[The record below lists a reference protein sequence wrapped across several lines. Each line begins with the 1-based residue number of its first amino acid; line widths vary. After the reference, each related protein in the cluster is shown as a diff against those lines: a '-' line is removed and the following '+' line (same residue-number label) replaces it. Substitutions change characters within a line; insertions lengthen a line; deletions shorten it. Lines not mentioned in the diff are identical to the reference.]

1 MHSRLIPEPAGS
13 GVESIAEAEADI
25 VVAVVRVVVV
35 PIRNPAVVGT
45 IVPVTAPFH
54 PVRPALLSLPN
65 TFAYPFNQLM

>member
-25 VVAVVRVVVV
+25 VVAVVRVVV

-54 PVRPALLSLPN
+54 PVRPALLSLPYG
-65 TFAYPFNQLM
+65 TAYPFNQLM